1 MLLMR
6 KVTLAKLMATMF
18 AIFVLLGAFIDI
30 SPSLANEINVMDVE
44 KRIPEK
50 SLRTPRYSHHGQ
62 VQSQKFYKLCFHQRE
77 HYEQPSLDVQPDKKT
92 KNKVFPQ
99 MELMNTCF

>member
-1 MLLMR
+1 MR
-6 KVTLAKLMATMF
+6 KATLAKLMGTIL
-18 AIFVLLGAFIDI
+18 AIFVLLRAFMDI
-30 SPSLANEINVMDVE
+30 SRSLANEMSVIDVE

-62 VQSQKFYKLCFHQRE
+62 VQSRKFYKLRFHQRE

-92 KNKVFPQ
+92 KNKMFPQ
-99 MELMNTCF
+99 MELIRKTCF

>member
-1 MLLMR
+1 MR
-6 KVTLAKLMATMF
+6 KATLAKLMGTIL
-18 AIFVLLGAFIDI
+18 AIFVLLRAFMDI
-30 SPSLANEINVMDVE
+30 SRSLANEMSVIDVE

-62 VQSQKFYKLCFHQRE
+62 VQSQKSYKLCFHQRE

-92 KNKVFPQ
+92 KNKMFPQ
-99 MELMNTCF
+99 MELTRKTCF